1 MKYKGLS
8 LTAATT
14 EVIQNKLKPAGG
26 EGGVVAIDAS
36 GNFAAP
42 YNTPGLYRG
51 YVTADGQTKVML
63 YED

>member
-1 MKYKGLS
+1 VS
-8 LTAATT
+8 
-14 EVIQNKLKPAGG
+14 
-26 EGGVVAIDAS
+26 IDAN

-51 YVTADGQTKVML
+51 YVTADGQVKVML

>member
-1 MKYKGLS
+1 LE
-8 LTAATT
+8 AAAA
-14 EVIQNKLKPAGG
+14 EVIQNKLRPAGG
-26 EGGVVAIDAS
+26 EGGVVSIDAQ

-51 YVTADGQTKVML
+51 YVTADGQVKVML